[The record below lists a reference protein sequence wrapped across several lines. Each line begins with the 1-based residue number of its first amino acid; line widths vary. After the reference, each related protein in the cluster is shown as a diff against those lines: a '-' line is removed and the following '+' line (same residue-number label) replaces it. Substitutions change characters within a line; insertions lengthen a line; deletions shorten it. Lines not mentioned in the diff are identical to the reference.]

1 MGQIILY
8 PSNWLYNAGVI
19 GLMRVLEDIN
29 ISPNSIINERKL
41 PQINIQRT
49 DDIFNKWKEL
59 TENAGY
65 RWGGQKGY
73 YANQTE
79 GSIKSRINALFST
92 QTTNNSSRRRRSQT
106 FVCSFCS
113 KTFHGSK
120 SSLSFVDQS
129 FGNLLM
135 STRTTPNFFWAL
147 EKDLFC
153 CQKCEFILMCH
164 HLAFITLGDG
174 SEIFINAPSFDSM
187 WYLNKFVREVYAKE
201 DAKTKREL
209 LGMSIIEYA
218 TKVQHTLG
226 MWTIMNIEIVS
237 KYKDYIDFF
246 SLPDQTTKL
255 LSDKEIAGLL
265 SNTGEFK
272 VFNTVLDGAYQS
284 LTENGYRL
292 LKVALKTPNERNKSE
307 KKFLDS
313 YLRLEKNKKDLLKT
327 ANKILKLYALIEQKI
342 NKEA

>member
-1 MGQIILY
+1 
-8 PSNWLYNAGVI
+8 
-19 GLMRVLEDIN
+19 
-29 ISPNSIINERKL
+29 
-41 PQINIQRT
+41 
-49 DDIFNKWKEL
+49 
-59 TENAGY
+59 
-65 RWGGQKGY
+65 
-73 YANQTE
+73 
-79 GSIKSRINALFST
+79 
-92 QTTNNSSRRRRSQT
+92 
-106 FVCSFCS
+106 
-113 KTFHGSK
+113 
-120 SSLSFVDQS
+120 
-129 FGNLLM
+129 
-135 STRTTPNFFWAL
+135 
-147 EKDLFC
+147 
-153 CQKCEFILMCH
+153 
-164 HLAFITLGDG
+164 
-174 SEIFINAPSFDSM
+174 
-187 WYLNKFVREVYAKE
+187 
-201 DAKTKREL
+201 
-209 LGMSIIEYA
+209 
-218 TKVQHTLG
+218 
-226 MWTIMNIEIVS
+226 MNIEIVS

>member
-226 MWTIMNIEIVS
+226 M
-237 KYKDYIDFF
+237 
-246 SLPDQTTKL
+246 
-255 LSDKEIAGLL
+255 
-265 SNTGEFK
+265 
-272 VFNTVLDGAYQS
+272 
-284 LTENGYRL
+284 
-292 LKVALKTPNERNKSE
+292 
-307 KKFLDS
+307 
-313 YLRLEKNKKDLLKT
+313 
-327 ANKILKLYALIEQKI
+327 
-342 NKEA
+342 